1 MLWLVDTAVAVAVF
15 IVNIDAADDAP
26 TAAFFSKPVSNDA
39 LSKKKLRKDHLSE
52 FLNRPNPRNNKL
64 RWSWLVLCWM
74 A

>member
-26 TAAFFSKPVSNDA
+26 TAVLFFFKRVSNDA
-39 LSKKKLRKDHLSE
+39 LSKKTSQRPPLRISQ
-52 FLNRPNPRNNKL
+52 P
-64 RWSWLVLCWM
+64 